1 MKKLCHIAFICVLLL
16 FSACSQDNGKK
27 EYTFSYD
34 SSNVVT
40 IIPNDSAPYIL
51 DLSFGSIEIKSDS
64 LRGKVSRNVLSF
76 INNAEQINKVALLA
90 LKSNNTVPLT
100 LKISESLDTAFNIR
114 VAPIPIDSTKITISG
129 NCAQLVSVSNNFAN
143 SESLKRWLFQ
153 NKQHLNEVEFQNFT
167 GLVRAITIQDASRL
181 TVLGELP
188 VVKELPAY
196 KVTGSI
202 TGDYFGL
209 LACSSEK
216 QIDKFVEEC
225 IAKDFSLTNSN
236 LENELQCYKIGN
248 PNGFQVI
255 CLIAIN
261 KDWTYQAYP
270 LGAIMI
276 DNIPPIILNKTP
288 INSDEEYDNLLKE
301 YNVNFSNI
309 TINNGQYTIL
319 IPDKRP
325 KIAGGVKISI
335 GQFEGNMYALSIP
348 FTATFSSDIKTIII
362 KEPQRDNIVATIDL
376 SDKSESHSFRATFRS
391 LEYGDNYIP
400 VTYIDNNGNVSS
412 FNLKQGVSKVEDKS
426 NNINID
432 NNVNV
437 W

>member
-1 MKKLCHIAFICVLLL
+1 MKNLLYTAFICFLLL
-16 FSACSQDNGKK
+16 FSACSQNSEKK
-27 EYTFSYD
+27 EYVLSYD
-34 SSNVVT
+34 HNNVVT
-40 IIPNDSAPYIL
+40 INPNDSTPYVL
-51 DLSFGSIEIKSDS
+51 DLAFGSIVIKSDS
-64 LRGKVSRNVLSF
+64 LSGKVSRNVFSF
-76 INNAEQINKVALLA
+76 INNAEQINEVALLA
-90 LKSNNTVPLT
+90 LKSNNSVPLT
-100 LKISESLDTAFNIR
+100 LKIGEYLDTTFN
-114 VAPIPIDSTKITISG
+114 VSLKPLPIDSAKITISG
-129 NCAQLVSVSNNFAN
+129 NCAQLVSVSNKFAN
-143 SESLKRWLFQ
+143 TESLKRWLFQ
-153 NKQHLNEVEFQNFT
+153 NKQHLNEVEFQKFT
-167 GLVRAITIQDASRL
+167 GLIRAITIQDASKL

-216 QIDKFVEEC
+216 QIEKFVEEC
-225 IAKDFSLTNSN
+225 IAKDFSLTDSN

-261 KDWTYQAYP
+261 KDWTYRAFP

-288 INSDEEYDNLLKE
+288 INSDEDYDNLLKD
-301 YNVNFSNI
+301 YNINLSNV

-325 KIAGGVKISI
+325 KIAGGVNISI
-335 GQFEGNMYALSIP
+335 GQFEGSMYALSIP

-400 VTYIDNNGNVSS
+400 ISFVDNNGNVSS
-412 FNLKQGVSKVEDKS
+412 FNLRQGVSKVEDKS

>member
-1 MKKLCHIAFICVLLL
+1 MKNLFYFTFTCFLLL
-16 FSACSQDNGKK
+16 FSACGQNSGRE
-27 EYTFSYD
+27 EYAITYD
-34 SSNVVT
+34 KNNV
-40 IIPNDSAPYIL
+40 IAINPNDSTPYIL
-51 DLSFGSIEIKSDS
+51 ELSYGDIIIKSDS
-64 LRGKVSRNVLSF
+64 LRGQVSRNVLSF
-76 INNAEQINKVALLA
+76 SVTTEQINNVALLA
-90 LKSNNTVPLT
+90 LQSDNSIPVT
-100 LKISESLDTAFNIR
+100 LKIGESIDTTFNICLN
-114 VAPIPIDSTKITISG
+114 PIPNDSVKLAISG
-129 NCAQLVSVSNNFAN
+129 KCAQLISVSHKHA
-143 SESLKRWLFQ
+143 SIESLKRWLFQ
-153 NKQHLNEVEFQNFT
+153 KKQHLNETDFQTFA
-167 GLVRAITIQDASRL
+167 GLVRAITSHDANKL

-188 VVKELPAY
+188 VVNELPSY

-202 TGDYFGL
+202 SGDYFGL
-209 LACSSEK
+209 LACSSDRE
-216 QIDKFVEEC
+216 IEKFVEEC
-225 IAKDFSLTNSN
+225 IAKDFRLSKSN
-236 LENELQCYKIGN
+236 LNSDLQCYKIGN

-261 KDWTYQAYP
+261 EDWTFQAYP

-288 INSDEEYDNLLKE
+288 INSDTDYDNLLKD
-301 YNVNFSNI
+301 YNLNLSNVAV
-309 TINNGQYTIL
+309 NNGQYTIL

-325 KIAGGVKISI
+325 KIAGGVEISI
-335 GQFEGNMYALSIP
+335 GHFEGNMYALSIP
-348 FTATFSSDIKTIII
+348 FTASFSPDIKTIII

-376 SDKSESHSFRATFRS
+376 SNKTESHSFRATFRS

-400 VTYIDNNGNVSS
+400 ITFIDNNGNVSS